1 MNKYYNFRYPYAS
14 LLILILSSF
23 LLSNCIRKPDGSSF
37 IDTAIFSNFLTNSQ
51 SPIQLKVRVQGL
63 AGGASFTISD
73 QDSEIL
79 SIAGNGDFEFS
90 KKKTKYSE
98 FTVSIVSQPVT
109 TPSQTC
115 VITNPTGI
123 LNPASNL
130 VEINCGTK
138 FFALNLNV
146 FGIASTATGTLSVR
160 NGAVDTLNL
169 TTDGTYSFS
178 AQVPDSGS
186 YSAAILTNPNKH
198 NCILE
203 PVPAAAGTVNGAP
216 VTLNVNC
223 LSLTDSLPV
232 DQTVIGPNDNL
243 IFTFSKPVTP
253 MSCNF
258 VAPPATCLA
267 DLSAAALPPVAAN
280 YNGNR
285 LTISPNP
292 NWNNGL
298 RQCVQLAGCTEAGT
312 NRPFNLPRPASYA
325 VTNQIKYV
333 SVGGAA
339 VGTCSTVATACAN
352 IQFAI
357 SQCNVLSP
365 CFVLVSQGV
374 YSIATIPDR
383 ILLIDRLQL
392 LGGFRPDFQLRDTA
406 AFQTTIRDDMGI
418 GVCGANDPTS
428 CTPIAGGG
436 LALTSDVLIQGFTIL
451 TNSNN
456 RVSTGIWLNNINT
469 GASSLSIDGNIV
481 LGSNSAAAY
490 ALMISR
496 SGVYASNVS
505 PSFIVSGNYI
515 LGGSGNSMSV
525 GLRLLNG
532 TQGFVLNNSIS
543 GGSHLTLNDGID
555 SSIGITVGNA
565 VNSTTQSLV
574 IANNI
579 INAFHV
585 NGTPAVTATTSSGI
599 QALSI
604 NSPNFYVL
612 HNTIYG
618 GNGSTRSYGI
628 HHQATGA
635 LNVNV
640 VNNQLSANPAATN
653 RICMNYDTNSV
664 NGASDIRGNNFLGCN
679 IPVQSFPGGTFRLC
693 GPEPASLREST
704 FCIALLTN
712 LTAMNFNHDPLFPAP
727 TGNLD
732 VFLLN
737 GNSRCNSVYGGV
749 DPGYPPPLSQIY
761 QRDIRG
767 ATRTANVLPAPVPT
781 GSFGYSIGAF
791 EYNGSC
797 VP

>member
-1 MNKYYNFRYPYAS
+1 MKQHSNSKHPLISF
-14 LLILILSSF
+14 LFLILIC
-23 LLSNCIRKPDGSSF
+23 LLLVACVPKPDGSSF
-37 IDTAIFSNFLTNSQ
+37 IDTAVFSNYLTNAQ
-51 SPIQLKVRVQGL
+51 TPIQLRVRVKGL
-63 AGGASFTISD
+63 ANGASFTISD
-73 QDSEIL
+73 QDSENL
-79 SIAGNGDFEFS
+79 SITGNGDFEFL
-90 KKKTKYSE
+90 KKKSKYSE
-98 FTVSIVSQPVT
+98 FTISILSQPVT

-123 LNPASNL
+123 LSPDSNL

-146 FGIASTATGTLSVR
+146 FGIASSATGTLSVR

-178 AQVPDSGS
+178 AQVPDLGS
-186 YSAAILTNPNKH
+186 YSAAILSNPNKH

-223 LSLTDSLPV
+223 LSLIDSLPV

-267 DLSAAALPPVAAN
+267 DLSAAALVPVAAN
-280 YNGNR
+280 YSGNR

-298 RQCVQLAGCTEAGT
+298 RQCLQLAGCTEAGT
-312 NRPFNLPRPASYA
+312 NRPFNLPRPTSYA

-333 SVGGAA
+333 SAGGAVA
-339 VGTCSTVATACAN
+339 GACSTVATACAS
-352 IQFAI
+352 IQYAI

-383 ILLIDRLQL
+383 IMLIDRLQL
-392 LGGFRPDFQLRDTA
+392 LGGFRPDFQFRDTT
-406 AFQTTIRDDMGI
+406 AFQTTIRDDVAG

-428 CTPIAGGG
+428 CTPIAGGA
-436 LALTSDVLIQGFTIL
+436 LALTSDILIQGFTII

-456 RVSTGIWLNNINT
+456 QVSTGIWLNNINT
-469 GASSLSIDGNIV
+469 GASSLSIDGNII
-481 LGSNSAAAY
+481 LGSNSATPY
-490 ALMISR
+490 ALMLTR
-496 SGVYASNVS
+496 SGVYASSVS
-505 PSFIVSGNYI
+505 PSFVVSGNYI

-532 TQGFVLNNSIS
+532 TQGLVLNNSIS
-543 GGSHLTLNDGID
+543 AGSHLNLNDGLD
-555 SSIGITVGNA
+555 SSIGITVNNA
-565 VNSTTQSLV
+565 VNNTTQSLV

-585 NGTPAVTATTSSGI
+585 NGTPPVTATTSSGI

-618 GNGSTRSYGI
+618 GSGTTRSYGI
-628 HHQATGA
+628 HHQSTGP

-640 VNNQLSANPAATN
+640 VNNQFSTNPTATN
-653 RICMNYDTNSV
+653 RICMNYDVNSV
-664 NGASDIRGNNFLGCN
+664 NAGSDIRGNNFLGCN
-679 IPVQSFPGGTFRLC
+679 IPVQTFPGGTFRLC
-693 GPEPASLREST
+693 GPEPANLRESN
-704 FCIALLTN
+704 FCITLLTN
-712 LTAMNFNHDPLFPAP
+712 LAARNFSHDPLFPTP

-737 GNSRCNSVYGGV
+737 SNSRCNSVYGGV
-749 DPGYPPPLSQIY
+749 DPGYPFPLSQIY

-797 VP
+797 TP